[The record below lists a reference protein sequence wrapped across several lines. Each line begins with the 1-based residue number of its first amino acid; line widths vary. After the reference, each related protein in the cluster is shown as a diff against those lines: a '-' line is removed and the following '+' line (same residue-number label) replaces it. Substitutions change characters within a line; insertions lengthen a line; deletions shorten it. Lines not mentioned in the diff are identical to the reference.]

1 MPAIRRRR
9 GSAASLMRGFAG
21 GAPFCSGGNFRTG
34 SAIALL
40 LSGFACGGLD
50 GVSYIFLDLFQLGE
64 QPKGIGRVDAVK
76 RGGGE
81 FGAQPRELAEQRAS
95 RLEQMRSIG
104 ASVARVAAPLDPVVL
119 AELVD
124 QPRQRDRLHL
134 HLLGEFG
141 L

>member
-1 MPAIRRRR
+1 MPASRRRR
-9 GSAASLMRGFAG
+9 GSAASLIRGLTG

-50 GVSYIFLDLFQLGE
+50 GVSYIFLDLFQLCE

-76 RGGGE
+76 RGRGE

-95 RLEQMRSIG
+95 GLEQIEPID
-104 ASVARVAAPLDPVVL
+104 ASVARVTPPLDPVVL
-119 AELVD
+119 AELV
-124 QPRQRDRLHL
+124 H
-134 HLLGEFG
+134 
-141 L
+141 